1 MAKDYK
7 VFSGEMITLIT
18 MQAAIVRD
26 LEKNGA
32 LK

>member
-1 MAKDYK
+1 MAKNYK
-7 VFSGEMITLIT
+7 VFSGEMVALIT
-18 MQAAIVRD
+18 IQAAIVRD